1 MNRSWLIP
9 AIILIVVLLI
19 ICCAT
24 IFAIYGATSL
34 LFRDVQPVLNSPVE
48 SYGTLTST
56 PIVVRPTTQVTPSS
70 PATTGPTAVPSNPPE
85 STGHL
90 DNNLGLTLR
99 ILEDTI
105 VPNNDPADLARRLQG
120 KTDISPTL
128 DPPLVP
134 PAVGD
139 QETYWVTNTDTN
151 ENFQVSATLSYITE
165 HAYFWIEEGVEYE
178 PKDLQDLAETFEQQ
192 IYPTNRAFFGSEWS
206 PGVDGDEHLYILY
219 ARGLRG
225 NTVGYFS
232 SQDSLNPLIQEYSN
246 GHEMFVLNADK
257 TALYEDY
264 TYGVLAHEFQHMIHW
279 YRDRNET
286 SWLNEGFSDLAM
298 FLNGYDIG
306 GHDYVFALDP
316 DLQLNDWP
324 NDPNQ
329 TIPHYG
335 AAFLFAA
342 YFLDRFGD
350 ETTQALVVHPANGMD
365 SIDKVLND
373 IDARD
378 PLTGSP
384 ISADD
389 VFADWAV
396 ANYLQDGSILDGRY
410 TYNNYTNAPQTED
423 TETISTCKTDF
434 LTRDV
439 RQYGTDYIRI
449 KCKGDYTLH
458 FEGSTQVDVLPK
470 DPYSGSYAYWSN
482 KGDESDMTLTRSFD
496 FKDHTGPLT
505 LSYWTWFDI
514 EEDWDYLYLEAS
526 LDGENWELLKTPSGT
541 AYNPIGANYGWG
553 YTGTSGNGAE
563 WIEEEID
570 ISQFAGKEVQLRFE
584 YVTDAAVNGEG
595 LLLDDVSIPEIGYF
609 TDFEEDD
616 SGWQSEG
623 FVRIQ
628 NVLPQDFRLAL
639 ISQGRDTAVEHIPL
653 NAGNTFDI
661 PLSFGNGVDE
671 VVLVVSGTTRFT
683 RQPAAYRV
691 YFSPGGSP

>member
-9 AIILIVVLLI
+9 AIILTLVLLI
-19 ICCAT
+19 ICCVA
-24 IFAIYGATSL
+24 ISVIYGASSL
-34 LFRDVQPVLNSPVE
+34 LLRTAQPVINNPVE

-56 PIVVRPTTQVTPSS
+56 PFVVRPTTQVSPSS
-70 PATTGPTAVPSNPPE
+70 PATTDPTAVPSNPLE
-85 STGHL
+85 STDHL
-90 DNNLGLTLR
+90 EKNPAITLR

-105 VPNNDPADLARRLQG
+105 VPNNDPAELARRLQG

-139 QETYWVTNTDTN
+139 QETFWVTNTDTN
-151 ENFQVSATLSYITE
+151 ENFQVSATLSYITD

-178 PKDLQDLAETFEQQ
+178 AKDLQDLAETFEQQ

-246 GHEMFVLNADK
+246 GHEMFVLNADM

-306 GHDYVFALDP
+306 GHDHIYVLDP

-324 NDPNQ
+324 NDPSQ

-335 AAFLFAA
+335 ASFLFAT

-350 ETTQALVVHPANGMD
+350 ETTQALVTHPANGMD
-365 SIDKVLND
+365 SIDTVLRD
-373 IDARD
+373 IGAQD

-389 VFADWAV
+389 VFSDWTI
-396 ANYLQDGSILDGRY
+396 ANYLQDASIPDGRY
-410 TYNNYTNAPQTED
+410 TYHNYGDAPQTED
-423 TETISTCKTDF
+423 TETIRTCKTDL

-439 RQYGTDYIRI
+439 HQYGVDYIRI

-458 FEGSTQVDVLPK
+458 FEGSTQVDVLPE

-496 FKDHTGPLT
+496 FTDHTGPLT

-526 LDGENWELLKTPSGT
+526 LDGENWEMLETPSGT
-541 AYNPIGANYGWG
+541 SYNPIGANYGWG

-563 WIEEEID
+563 WIKEEID
-570 ISQFAGKEVQLRFE
+570 ISQFAGQEVQLRFE
-584 YVTDAAVNGEG
+584 YITDAAVNGEG

-609 TDFEEDD
+609 TDFEADD
-616 SGWQSEG
+616 GGWDADG

-628 NVLPQDFRLAL
+628 NVLPQDFRVAL
-639 ISQGRDTAVEHIPL
+639 ISQGGNTTVEHLPL
-653 NAGNTFDI
+653 DADNTLDI

-671 VVLVVSGTTRFT
+671 VVLVLSGTSRFT

-691 YFSPGGSP
+691 HFSPGGSP

>member
-90 DNNLGLTLR
+90 DNNLALTLR

-365 SIDKVLND
+365 S
-373 IDARD
+373 
-378 PLTGSP
+378 
-384 ISADD
+384 
-389 VFADWAV
+389 
-396 ANYLQDGSILDGRY
+396 
-410 TYNNYTNAPQTED
+410 
-423 TETISTCKTDF
+423 
-434 LTRDV
+434 
-439 RQYGTDYIRI
+439 
-449 KCKGDYTLH
+449 
-458 FEGSTQVDVLPK
+458 
-470 DPYSGSYAYWSN
+470 
-482 KGDESDMTLTRSFD
+482 SD
-496 FKDHTGPLT
+496 
-505 LSYWTWFDI
+505 
-514 EEDWDYLYLEAS
+514 
-526 LDGENWELLKTPSGT
+526 
-541 AYNPIGANYGWG
+541 
-553 YTGTSGNGAE
+553 
-563 WIEEEID
+563 
-570 ISQFAGKEVQLRFE
+570 
-584 YVTDAAVNGEG
+584 
-595 LLLDDVSIPEIGYF
+595 
-609 TDFEEDD
+609 
-616 SGWQSEG
+616 
-623 FVRIQ
+623 
-628 NVLPQDFRLAL
+628 
-639 ISQGRDTAVEHIPL
+639 
-653 NAGNTFDI
+653 
-661 PLSFGNGVDE
+661 
-671 VVLVVSGTTRFT
+671 
-683 RQPAAYRV
+683 
-691 YFSPGGSP
+691 